1 MFARC
6 LPRTPEFAD
15 LSKGVSGLELADSIT
30 GDAHKMLNVV
40 RLTTLNKATPLPH
53 D

>member
-15 LSKGVSGLELADSIT
+15 LSNGVSGLELADSIT

-40 RLTTLNKATPLPH
+40 RPFTLDKATPLH
-53 D
+53 DD